1 MKPAKCLNSLLL
13 LSVAMFALTSVASA
27 EWKES
32 VLYSFQGG
40 TDGATPAGGVVF
52 DAAGN
57 LYGATTDGGAANC
70 SGPFQCGTVY
80 QLKPPA
86 RKGDPWTETVLYIF
100 KGTAANDGASP
111 FGGLVMD
118 ASGNLYGTT
127 GYDGTGNCLL
137 FGGRVG
143 CGTVYELS
151 PPAKKGGPW
160 TETVLYSFKG
170 NTDGQLPVGDLVF
183 DKQGN
188 LYGATQYGGGFGSC
202 NPSFYQ
208 HCGTVF
214 KLSPPKTKGGK
225 WTEKIL
231 HSFKSGKD
239 GANPNGGLVL
249 DTTGSIYGTT
259 HSGGNQTCKGNGY
272 VGCGT
277 VFSLKAPIDKGG
289 TWTQQILYPFKA
301 ASDGAL
307 PNGNLVLDA
316 KGRLYGTTASGGN
329 GDGTIF
335 KVAPPAGNR
344 ANWKESVLHVFNS
357 CGVPDG
363 CLPSAGLALDA
374 AGGLN
379 GVTCC
384 GGSYGGGTVFLLR
397 PVELGKSWAFGVLHA
412 FMGTPDGSYPTARV
426 TFDKVG
432 NLYGTTQ
439 QSGYTGQSCGHLGC
453 GTVFEA
459 RP

>member
-118 ASGNLYGTT
+118 ATGNLYGTT

-151 PPAKKGGPW
+151 PPAQKGGAW
-160 TETVLYSFKG
+160 TETVIYNFRG
-170 NTDGQLPVGDLVF
+170 NKDGQLPVGDLVF

-225 WTEKIL
+225 WTEKVL
-231 HSFKSGKD
+231 HGFKGGAD
-239 GANPNGGLVL
+239 GANPNGGLVF
-249 DTTGSIYGTT
+249 DGKGAIYGTT
-259 HSGGNQTCKGNGY
+259 LYGGGSSNCNTTY
-272 VGCGT
+272 SAGCGT
-277 VFSLKAPIDKGG
+277 AFKLSRPGTKGG
-289 TWTQQILYPFKA
+289 AWTETVIRRFKDDANGGVPNGGLILDHKGTLYSTAVAGGKGHGIVFCLVPPTSRGGWTETLLHSFNGA
-301 ASDGAL
+301 DGAE
-307 PNGNLVLDA
+307 PM
-316 KGRLYGTTASGGN
+316 
-329 GDGTIF
+329 
-335 KVAPPAGNR
+335 
-344 ANWKESVLHVFNS
+344 
-357 CGVPDG
+357 
-363 CLPSAGLALDA
+363 AGL
-374 AGGLN
+374 
-379 GVTCC
+379 
-384 GGSYGGGTVFLLR
+384 
-397 PVELGKSWAFGVLHA
+397 
-412 FMGTPDGSYPTARV
+412 
-426 TFDKVG
+426 TFDPTG
-432 NLYGTTQ
+432 NLYGTTCCDGKPGGGTTIRLRPLLSGAWAPAVLHAFTGPPDGTYPASSLILDGTGKLYGTTQ
-439 QSGYTGQSCGHLGC
+439 LGGYTGQNCGHNGC
-453 GTVFEA
+453 GIVFEVQ
-459 RP
+459 P